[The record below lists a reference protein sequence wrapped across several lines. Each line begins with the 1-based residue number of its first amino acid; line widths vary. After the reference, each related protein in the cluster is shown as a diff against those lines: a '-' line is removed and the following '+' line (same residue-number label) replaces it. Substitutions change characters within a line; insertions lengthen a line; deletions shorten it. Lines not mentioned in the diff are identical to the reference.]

1 MTVVIPPLKG
11 HFSWFLVSNIFCNPL
26 FRLSTH
32 HPLPSYPKTQ
42 FPLSLTRIPFVFV
55 CASVCGRIFW
65 TFFIRDGKNGA
76 STSVIFSIT
85 FIYMMRN
92 TAVFFCTRIVQTPVP
107 RTAPLP
113 FFTFEWSPEW
123 ESPDLMFH
131 RTVLLLVGVFI
142 IPHFFAIVNMANCK
156 KCAFNFCRKSRN
168 CNKCPIS
175 SLQTQKS
182 VI

>member
-11 HFSWFLVSNIFCNPL
+11 HFSEFLVSNIFCYPL
-26 FRLSTH
+26 FLLSTR
-32 HPLPSYPKTQ
+32 HPFRHILKHI
-42 FPLSLTRIPFVFV
+42 SLFSRENILCFCMFVG
-55 CASVCGRIFW
+55 CGRGFGRFSFVMLR
-65 TFFIRDGKNGA
+65 TDF

-92 TAVFFCTRIVQTPVP
+92 TAVFFCTRIVQTRFREPLSL
-107 RTAPLP
+107 LP
-113 FFTFEWSPEW
+113 FLNFEWSPEW

-168 CNKCPIS
+168 CNKCLIS
-175 SLQTQKS
+175 YLQTQKS

>member
-11 HFSWFLVSNIFCNPL
+11 HFSWFLVSNIFFNPL
-26 FRLSTH
+26 FLQSAH
-32 HPLPSYPKTQ
+32 HLFAISQNTISN
-42 FPLSLTRIPFVFV
+42 FSNENTLCFRMF
-55 CASVCGRIFW
+55 AWWGANFW
-65 TFFIRDGKNGA
+65 TFFIRDVKNGY
-76 STSVIFSIT
+76 STSVIFIIT

-92 TAVFFCTRIVQTPVP
+92 TAVFFCTRIVQTSVP

-113 FFTFEWSPEW
+113 FLNFEWSPEW

-168 CNKCPIS
+168 CNKCLIPY
-175 SLQTQKS
+175 LQTQKS